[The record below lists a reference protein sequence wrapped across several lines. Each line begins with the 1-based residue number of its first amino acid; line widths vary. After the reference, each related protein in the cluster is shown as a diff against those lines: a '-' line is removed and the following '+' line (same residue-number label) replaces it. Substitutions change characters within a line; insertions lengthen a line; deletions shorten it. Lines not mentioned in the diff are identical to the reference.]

1 MRKTKIICTI
11 GPASES
17 EEKLREL
24 MQVGMNVAR
33 FNFSHGTHEEHKKKF
48 DRVVKV
54 SNELGLPVATMLDT
68 KGPEIRLKNI
78 EGGRT
83 ELVAGQQFILTTE
96 ELLGNNERVSITYK
110 NLKNDVSA
118 GTTILIDDG
127 LIEMVVDAIE
137 ETDII
142 CTVINGGPV
151 SDHKGVNVPGAVL
164 SMPYISETDRS
175 DIMFGC
181 DMGFDFLAASFV
193 RGKEDILAVRQ
204 ILAEQ
209 GSDMKIIAK
218 IENMQGIRN
227 LEEII
232 LVSDGIMVA
241 RGDMGVEIPLEEV
254 PVIQKQMIRMAEK
267 EGKHVITAT
276 QMLESMIKNPRPTRA
291 EATDIANAIYDGT
304 TAIMLSGESAAGKY
318 PVEAVK
324 TMARIAERTEQDID
338 YNGRMKRRE
347 LGKEVDVTTAIS
359 HATCMTAMDL
369 KASAIITVTISGF
382 TAGMIARYKPKCPVI
397 ACSVS
402 PRVCR
407 QLGLAWGVIPVWI
420 ARESTADDLFEVAVH
435 AAEEAGYIQ
444 KGDKVVLTAGVPL
457 GVSGNTNM
465 IRVVEV

>member
-1 MRKTKIICTI
+1 M
-11 GPASES
+11 
-17 EEKLREL
+17 
-24 MQVGMNVAR
+24 
-33 FNFSHGTHEEHKKKF
+33 
-48 DRVVKV
+48 
-54 SNELGLPVATMLDT
+54 
-68 KGPEIRLKNI
+68 
-78 EGGRT
+78 
-83 ELVAGQQFILTTE
+83 
-96 ELLGNNERVSITYK
+96 
-110 NLKNDVSA
+110 
-118 GTTILIDDG
+118 IDDG
-127 LIEMVVDAIE
+127 LIEMNVE
-137 ETDII
+137 EISGEEII
-142 CTVINGGPV
+142 CRVINGGVV
-151 SDHKGVNVPGAVL
+151 SNHKGVNVPGAVL
-164 SMPYISETDRS
+164 SMPYISDVDRE
-175 DIMFGC
+175 DILFGIE
-181 DMGFDFLAASFV
+181 MGYEFLAASFA
-193 RGKEDILAVRQ
+193 RTKDDILEVRK
-204 ILAEQ
+204 ILKDH

-218 IENMQGIRN
+218 IENMQGIEN
-227 LEEII
+227 LEEI
-232 LVSDGIMVA
+232 LEVSDGIMVA

-254 PVIQKQMIRMAEK
+254 PILQKKMIHLANAQ
-267 EGKHVITAT
+267 GKHVITAT